1 MFYFCLLQFEVSK
14 SDGTRVVGETNILV
28 VTVDTGAEDKPE
40 DTVEVAV
47 PDSGI
52 VSVTLTMPAVN
63 HWDTVYIRSSVSFL

>member
-1 MFYFCLLQFEVSK
+1 
-14 SDGTRVVGETNILV
+14 V